1 MMNKIV
7 AVVGVAAVATLVGCK
22 DEDYKY
28 AHDSAN
34 KPMVVSPATAD
45 SPAAVP
51 AAAVEKPT
59 CKCPPGT
66 KHTRPC
72 LCGAPDC
79 ACIVVAPPPPPAPA
93 PAPAPEYTVY
103 VVKSGDYLAKISKRY
118 NVTISS
124 IKRLNNLKGDSIRV
138 GQKLKLPGKIEL
150 GADNAAPA
158 TPAKTTISSFAAYK
172 GETKEYVVKSGD
184 TLGAIA
190 YGNGCTIRQLKAL
203 NGLTKDTLRIG
214 QKIKIPANGK
224 LVAKSASAK
233 KATAAKPAPVAPA
246 TPAPA
251 PAAEPAAPAADVAP
265 AAGAAPS
272 PAADAAHAAY
282 AAPTPASEPHYA
294 TYEVQDG
301 EDMTAICIRFNAS
314 AAVIRELNNLP
325 EGAQLTKGQIIKL
338 PPEAQQ

>member
-1 MMNKIV
+1 MNKIV
-7 AVVGVAAVATLVGCK
+7 AVIGVAAVATLVGCK

-51 AAAVEKPT
+51 VAVVEKPT

-66 KHTRPC
+66 KHVKPC

-79 ACIVVAPPPPPAPA
+79 ACIVLPPPPPP
-93 PAPAPEYTVY
+93 PPPPAPEYTVY
-103 VVKSGDYLAKISKRY
+103 VVKNGDYLAKISKRF
-118 NVTISS
+118 NVTINS
-124 IKRLNNLKGDSIRV
+124 IKRLNNLKNDSIRV
-138 GQKLKLPGKIEL
+138 GQKLKLPGKLDI
-150 GADNAAPA
+150 GAEGAEPAAV
-158 TPAKTTISSFAAYK
+158 PAKTMSASSAAYK
-172 GETKEYVVKSGD
+172 GETKEYVVKNGD

-203 NGLTKDTLRIG
+203 NGLKSDTLRVG

-224 LVAKSASAK
+224 PVAKSVPAK
-233 KATAAKPAPVAPA
+233 KAPAAPAAAPA

-251 PAAEPAAPAADVAP
+251 PAVEQAAPAATKTAVEQTAPAATEPAAEPAAPAAAP
-265 AAGAAPS
+265 
-272 PAADAAHAAY
+272 
-282 AAPTPASEPHYA
+282 EPQYA

-301 EDMTAICIRFNAS
+301 EDMTAICIRFNVS

-325 EGAQLTKGQIIKL
+325 DGAQLTKGQIIKL